1 MDYKYIEQL
10 LNRYW
15 ECETTMEEE
24 NILRAFFKQQ
34 DLPEHLEQYKPLFD
48 YESEQAEL
56 TTSEGFEERVL
67 QRIQQQGNEKAESQS
82 KRTTFISLR
91 PLYNAVAMI
100 AIVCMVALAAQHTFS
115 NNQEEDWDTTNTPMS
130 YKESFSDPQVARSE
144 LRDMLKTM
152 SSTFS
157 NTQSPDSV
165 ESVEIIEE
173 VVND

>member
-24 NILRAFFKQQ
+24 NILRAFFKLQN
-34 DLPEHLEQYKPLFD
+34 LPEHFEQYKPLFD
-48 YESEQAEL
+48 YESEQANL

-67 QRIQQQGNEKAESQS
+67 RKIQQEGNEKGETKK
-82 KRTTFISLR
+82 KRTAFISLR
-91 PLYNAVAMI
+91 PLYNAVAMV

-115 NNQEEDWDTTNTPMS
+115 NQQEEEWDTTSTPEMS
-130 YKESFSDPQVARSE
+130 YKESFTDPQVARSE

-157 NTQSPDSV
+157 DTQSPDSV
-165 ESVEIIEE
+165 ENKEE
-173 VVND
+173 VIND